1 MDVAQLFKGRKSM
14 SNDISTILYKLA
26 QIESTPVK
34 SAISEAKISPAAP
47 KLPALF
53 KPKKITPV
61 LGSKEK
67 QHPTHAYFV
76 GDDVEVGQTPLE
88 EAMKSVEEEV
98 IDKVRNDL
106 TSYLDALANQQTV
119 DQELKD
125 KAKSSVQDANTAV
138 PGEQRMAD
146 ESSLGKIGG
155 ALTKSVGGAITGA
168 AIGDELTDQA
178 HSPVVDSKS
187 SLIKRIAMEDGTSCD
202 IHGNEADG
210 FEIRRGDRRL
220 PTIFREIDD
229 AETAIQLWK
238 GHRARRGQTDSN
250 QDYVDER

>member
-1 MDVAQLFKGRKSM
+1 M
-14 SNDISTILYKLA
+14 SNDISTILHKLS
-26 QIESTPVK
+26 QIESAFARYNV
-34 SAISEAKISPAAP
+34 AEAKISPAAP

-88 EAMKSVEEEV
+88 EAMKDVEEDIVE
-98 IDKVRNDL
+98 KVRKDL
-106 TSYLDALANQQTV
+106 TAYLDALADQSGINQK
-119 DQELKD
+119 LKD
-125 KAKSSVQDANTAV
+125 KAKQEIQDKNVAV
-138 PGEQRMAD
+138 PGSQQAD
-146 ESSLGKIGG
+146 EGIILPILGRAIGG
-155 ALTKSVGGAITGA
+155 ALIKGVGSAITNDNPEHDLELPERTLVKSVA
-168 AIGDELTDQA
+168 L
-178 HSPVVDSKS
+178 
-187 SLIKRIAMEDGTSCD
+187 EDGTSCD

-238 GHRARRGQTDSN
+238 GHRARRGQQDSN

>member
-1 MDVAQLFKGRKSM
+1 
-14 SNDISTILYKLA
+14 
-26 QIESTPVK
+26 
-34 SAISEAKISPAAP
+34 
-47 KLPALF
+47 
-53 KPKKITPV
+53 
-61 LGSKEK
+61 
-67 QHPTHAYFV
+67 
-76 GDDVEVGQTPLE
+76 
-88 EAMKSVEEEV
+88 VEEEV